1 MVIFYVSGPSQSW
14 SIDHTCEVNLSRS
27 EDVANAYSELK
38 DILKYRCE
46 CTTGNIAQGRGR
58 EANIAR
64 GEAECYICLET
75 TPACNISRGA
85 RA

>member
-1 MVIFYVSGPSQSW
+1 M
-14 SIDHTCEVNLSRS
+14 
-27 EDVANAYSELK
+27 
-38 DILKYRCE
+38 
-46 CTTGNIAQGRGR
+46 GNIAQGRGR

-75 TPACNISRGA
+75 VPVCNISRSA